1 MKSLLKYVFLTAVAA
16 LMLPVASCSGTGDVE
31 RPYDSSLCEN
41 LAILIE
47 RHDSI
52 SQEQY
57 REMIGQN
64 AAILHYIID
73 RTREI
78 SEEPG
83 DEQNGSW
90 RQLLADPDYLE
101 RFGYMFTLGSALYQ
115 ADADGLLD
123 KDNQH
128 LYKAL
133 DEYNRQLAEYSDR
146 N

>member
-1 MKSLLKYVFLTAVAA
+1 MKSLHRYLFYTALACILVLT
-16 LMLPVASCSGTGDVE
+16 ASCSGSGDVE
-31 RPYDSSLCEN
+31 RPYDSELCEK
-41 LAILIE
+41 LAISIE
-47 RHDSI
+47 RRDSI
-52 SQEQY
+52 SQQQY
-57 REMIGQN
+57 AEMIGQN

-83 DEQNGSW
+83 DEQSGSW

-115 ADADGLLD
+115 ADAEGRLD
-123 KDNQH
+123 KDNQRR
-128 LYKAL
+128 YKAL